1 MGGECI
7 DLMNEC
13 IFVGVLVANVQSGA
27 RSYFCGSNLRTKPLA
42 LSADCRN
49 HGSVKGARRCYFLT
63 LSLSWGIRVSEC
75 RGPVILACTESSTPA
90 SEFIKQ
96 LI

>member
-27 RSYFCGSNLRTKPLA
+27 KSYFCGSNLTTKPLA
-42 LSADCRN
+42 LSTDGKKQSSLN
-49 HGSVKGARRCYFLT
+49 GWERCFFLSHDFVGRMH
-63 LSLSWGIRVSEC
+63 LLVWR
-75 RGPVILACTESSTPA
+75 
-90 SEFIKQ
+90 FI
-96 LI
+96 

>member
-27 RSYFCGSNLRTKPLA
+27 RSCFHGKNLTTKPSA
-42 LSADCRN
+42 L
-49 HGSVKGARRCYFLT
+49 KRRLQESQ
-63 LSLSWGIRVSEC
+63 LSEMV
-75 RGPVILACTESSTPA
+75 A
-90 SEFIKQ
+90 Q
-96 LI
+96 M